1 MKKNARK
8 ITSLLLAAL
17 CTGSMLLC
25 ACDKATEES
34 ETTVT
39 TTAATTKETTET
51 TESTAETT
59 RNGMINTPYKK
70 ITLDGVKE
78 NHFVSTD
85 YCYIESEKYV
95 LLIDKDIDLPGDF
108 AVVMDAIVDE
118 LEKQLGVSYAP
129 VERDYP
135 HVTDNSIYYNGF
147 NPWKDWYVGEKI
159 PVFIMCDRQP
169 EGWISCATA
178 DDLTLVE
185 YELFSEDVWNSIP
198 DFRDNPWRKTDYVDY
213 SVIAHEMTH
222 VITGRNCNMSKIMT
236 EGLADYMAVSV
247 INALA
252 DKYPS
257 IAEVKA
263 KKTFYDNTV
272 PEAVNASNAE
282 AIFVSDYKDV
292 SHADR
297 GAEYTYGQYL
307 FEYLHEQAGDDFF
320 KKICTKLNTSAGFVY
335 RYDEYNEEQMQK
347 IAGIIKD
354 LYGDDVFTK
363 FGDWCVKNNHLQD
376 TNN

>member
-8 ITSLLLAAL
+8 LTSLLLAAL

-169 EGWISCATA
+169 EG
-178 DDLTLVE
+178 
-185 YELFSEDVWNSIP
+185 
-198 DFRDNPWRKTDYVDY
+198 
-213 SVIAHEMTH
+213 
-222 VITGRNCNMSKIMT
+222 
-236 EGLADYMAVSV
+236 
-247 INALA
+247 
-252 DKYPS
+252 
-257 IAEVKA
+257 
-263 KKTFYDNTV
+263 
-272 PEAVNASNAE
+272 
-282 AIFVSDYKDV
+282 
-292 SHADR
+292 
-297 GAEYTYGQYL
+297 
-307 FEYLHEQAGDDFF
+307 
-320 KKICTKLNTSAGFVY
+320 
-335 RYDEYNEEQMQK
+335 
-347 IAGIIKD
+347 
-354 LYGDDVFTK
+354 
-363 FGDWCVKNNHLQD
+363 
-376 TNN
+376 

>member
-8 ITSLLLAAL
+8 ITSLLLAVL

-169 EGWISCATA
+169 EGWISCASA

-236 EGLADYMAVSV
+236 EGL
-247 INALA
+247 
-252 DKYPS
+252 
-257 IAEVKA
+257 E
-263 KKTFYDNTV
+263 
-272 PEAVNASNAE
+272 
-282 AIFVSDYKDV
+282 
-292 SHADR
+292 
-297 GAEYTYGQYL
+297 
-307 FEYLHEQAGDDFF
+307 DF
-320 KKICTKLNTSAGFVY
+320 L
-335 RYDEYNEEQMQK
+335 R
-347 IAGIIKD
+347 
-354 LYGDDVFTK
+354 
-363 FGDWCVKNNHLQD
+363 
-376 TNN
+376 